1 MFSSFL
7 GLLFI
12 VIGCSDFA
20 PKKPLAVAGE
30 NGELLKESLAER
42 DLCDIQQSRKLV
54 AITSYSSTSFSSTEE
69 N

>member
-1 MFSSFL
+1 MRHVFVFF

-42 DLCDIQQSRKLV
+42 DLCDIQQSRKLGCH
-54 AITSYSSTSFSSTEE
+54 YELQFY
-69 N
+69 